1 VEGSTITLFL
11 KEDRSI
17 VEGSKGKRARA
28 VLSPGSAKR

>member
-1 VEGSTITLFL
+1 L

-28 VLSPGSAKR
+28 VLSPRNVKE